1 MKQNHKTF
9 LTRKRWI
16 GLIVLILATI
26 FTAIYACKTNID
38 PAPAT
43 IAGSFGSI
51 AALLLI
57 SYILKVRDDLFFCGL
72 LFVYFASPVGSV
84 LNLYRSVDLYDK
96 VVHFFSGLL
105 LASLGALAG
114 CVAFTGSQLHVVK
127 ITDTHGAQGM
137 AITSAHDIKTLMQQA
152 GIAAPDTED
161 ELEITEN
168 AGLDQIH
175 ILRAYT
181 VPVTVDGG
189 VQEVVVTGG
198 TVGDVLA
205 EAGITLGP
213 DDWIEPALDTPAQ
226 ENTMVT
232 IQRVRYEEYTQDEV
246 IPTETQYVET
256 SLFYRKQSKEQL
268 IQQGSD
274 GLCSVSYRETY
285 VDGELT
291 DTTETNR
298 ETVIE
303 MVPTIIKHYDE
314 QAPVSSFVGPEIV
327 DGKPCE
333 GIAATYTAQR
343 STGYSA
349 SPTAKGSSGRRL
361 TYGTVAVNPNVIP
374 YGSLMYITSADGRF
388 VYGYAYAADTGTAM
402 MTGSAFIDLYYETY
416 SESVD
421 NAVIAVNVYV
431 LDSDT
436 AAKYKEE
443 NDAILEADNTPGL

>member
-1 MKQNHKTF
+1 MLSTKTKEHI
-9 LTRKRWI
+9 RRR
-16 GLIVLILATI
+16 
-26 FTAIYACKTNID
+26 
-38 PAPAT
+38 
-43 IAGSFGSI
+43 
-51 AALLLI
+51 AAL
-57 SYILKVRDDLFFCGL
+57 GL
-72 LFVYFASPVGSV
+72 PRWAT
-84 LNLYRSVDLYDK
+84 
-96 VVHFFSGLL
+96 L

-152 GIAAPDTED
+152 GIEAPDTED
-161 ELEITEN
+161 ELEITED
-168 AGLDQIH
+168 AGLDHIY

-189 VQEVVVTGG
+189 VQEVVGDRG
-198 TVGDVLA
+198 TWEMFGKKSAMATLA
-205 EAGITLGP
+205 QIDG
-213 DDWIEPALDTPAQ
+213 IEPALDTPAQ

-303 MVPTIIKHYDE
+303 MVPTIIKQYDE

-343 STGYSA
+343 SSGYSA

-361 TYGTVAVNPNVIP
+361 T
-374 YGSLMYITSADGRF
+374 
-388 VYGYAYAADTGTAM
+388 
-402 MTGSAFIDLYYETY
+402 
-416 SESVD
+416 
-421 NAVIAVNVYV
+421 
-431 LDSDT
+431 
-436 AAKYKEE
+436 
-443 NDAILEADNTPGL
+443 

>member
-1 MKQNHKTF
+1 M
-9 LTRKRWI
+9 L
-16 GLIVLILATI
+16 V
-26 FTAIYACKTNID
+26 
-38 PAPAT
+38 
-43 IAGSFGSI
+43 
-51 AALLLI
+51 
-57 SYILKVRDDLFFCGL
+57 
-72 LFVYFASPVGSV
+72 
-84 LNLYRSVDLYDK
+84 
-96 VVHFFSGLL
+96 
-105 LASLGALAG
+105 SLGALAG

-152 GIAAPDTED
+152 GIEAPDTED
-161 ELEITEN
+161 ELEITED

-198 TVGDVLA
+198 TVGDALA
-205 EAGITLGP
+205 EAGIPLGP

-268 IQQGSD
+268 VQQGSD